1 VSGNNPR
8 NKIATQTGNS
18 RNSFERAEHAQCSNK
33 REIGGSSGVRKNSA
47 DRHTYVNFRWQH
59 KQHQT
64 KMSNRISGAGKE
76 DCYVAPETN
85 DEKVEHIP
93 RISNVGRAT
102 SKNKAERDDLHN
114 AFEQENAHQYIV
126 TVF

>member
-1 VSGNNPR
+1 VSGSNPR
-8 NKIATQTGNS
+8 RKNAAQTGYS

-33 REIGGSSGVRKNSA
+33 REIGGRSGVRKNSVDKHKFA
-47 DRHTYVNFRWQH
+47 DFQWQH
-59 KQHQT
+59 KQRRT
-64 KMSNRISGAGKE
+64 KVSNRISGEGKE

-102 SKNKAERDDLHN
+102 SKNKAKRDDLDN